1 MISCYE
7 IFNHFSFLIY
17 SFCQKFLKSE
27 IKLDYNLHFKIYNS
41 ELDFALHAIHMKR
54 ICEFETCVGQHLEF
68 WNLDPL
74 LLVNDH
80 YCVKGLK
87 NLATLVLESR
97 VCNNKYFFIT
107 ANRGLGFLKTLF
119 VQYYSAIRGPPGRDS
134 NPGRVV

>member
-17 SFCQKFLKSE
+17 SFRQKFLKSE

-80 YCVKGLK
+80 Y
-87 NLATLVLESR
+87 
-97 VCNNKYFFIT
+97 
-107 ANRGLGFLKTLF
+107 
-119 VQYYSAIRGPPGRDS
+119 
-134 NPGRVV
+134 